1 MGPKNEEVAMTV
13 KGLVDFAGTN
23 YVSGWAYDSEAPAV
37 RLEITVRIGD
47 EFCAS
52 GFADIERDD
61 LLMAGIGDGKHGFSI
76 DLRGTEISAEY
87 AAALEV
93 HAISG
98 VEVIKLLRTRT
109 TPEII
114 VDLTSTPFEPSSDE
128 TQLPL
133 FILGP
138 ARSGTSAITLALLES
153 ASYVGTGEG
162 HLLPLAHALVSTIDQ
177 YYQRRAHDPHTI
189 LGRVPIDAFQ
199 KLIRRSFVNLAS
211 DLFPTVRWLDK
222 TPTVEMV
229 RASVLMK
236 EIWPNARFIF
246 MKRRVIENVLSRLR
260 RFPEDSTE
268 RHYSDW
274 AAVMTAWLAVR
285 DKLGDAVLEIEH
297 RQLVLEPD
305 AVAMSIATFL
315 QLPDAAA
322 ARFLRHVNKSRPE
335 QTDENFGA
343 IYSLDRLGLDEN
355 DAQRLRAVCDPI
367 MQALGYS
374 YDDSYYA
381 TEDGPPASKTA

>member
-1 MGPKNEEVAMTV
+1 MAVT
-13 KGLVDFAGTN
+13 GLVEFAGADS
-23 YVSGWAYDSEAPAV
+23 VSGWAYDSQSPSA

-52 GFADIERDD
+52 GFASVERHD
-61 LLMAGIGDGKHGFSI
+61 LLLAGIGDGKHGFSI
-76 DLRGTEISAEY
+76 DLSDANISAED
-87 AAALEV
+87 AAVLEV

-98 VEVIKLLRTRT
+98 AEVIKLPRMSV
-109 TPEII
+109 TPERI
-114 VDLTSTPFEPSSDE
+114 VDLTSDPSEPTSDE
-128 TQLPL
+128 KQFPV

-162 HLLPLAHALVSTIDQ
+162 HLLPLAHALVSLVDQ
-177 YYQRRAHDPHTI
+177 YYQRRAHDPHTM

-199 KLIRRSFVNLAS
+199 KLIRRSFVKLAT

-236 EIWPNARFIF
+236 ELWPNARFIF
-246 MKRRVIENVLSRLR
+246 MKRRVIENVLSRQR
-260 RFPEDSTE
+260 RFPQDSTE

-274 AAVMTAWLAVR
+274 SAVMTAWLAVR
-285 DKLGDAVLEIEH
+285 DKLGEAALEIEH
-297 RQLVLEPD
+297 RQLVLDPD
-305 AVAMSIATFL
+305 ATASSIADFL
-315 QLPDAAA
+315 ELPDAAA
-322 ARFLRHVNKSRPE
+322 GRFRRYVNNSHPE

-343 IYSLDRLGLDEN
+343 TYSLDHLGLDEIEV
-355 DAQRLRAVCDPI
+355 RRMKAVCDPI
-367 MQALGYS
+367 MSALGYS
-374 YDDSYYA
+374 YDETYFA
-381 TEDGPPASKTA
+381 AEQWRLAAKAG

>member
-1 MGPKNEEVAMTV
+1 MTV
-13 KGLVDFAGTN
+13 KGLVEFVDTS
-23 YVSGWAYDSEAPAV
+23 YVNGWAYDSESPLV
-37 RLEITVRIGD
+37 RLEITVRVGD

-52 GFADIERDD
+52 DFAQIERDD
-61 LLMAGIGDGKHGFSI
+61 LLLAGIGDGKHGFSI
-76 DLRGTEISAEY
+76 DLRGTNISAED
-87 AAALEV
+87 AAILEV

-98 VEVIKLLRTRT
+98 AEVIKLPRTRA
-109 TPEII
+109 TPAGIA
-114 VDLTSTPFEPSSDE
+114 DLTSDPFEPTSDE

-162 HLLPLAHALVSTIDQ
+162 HLLPLAHALVSVIDQ
-177 YYQRRAHDPHTI
+177 YYQQRAYDPNTM

-199 KLIRRSFVNLAS
+199 KLIRRSFVKLAS

-229 RASVLMK
+229 RASILMK

-274 AAVMTAWLAVR
+274 AAVMAAWLAVR
-285 DKLGDAVLEIEH
+285 DTLGDAALEVDH
-297 RQLVLEPD
+297 RQLVLDPD
-305 AVAMSIATFL
+305 AVGTSIASFL

-343 IYSLDRLGLDEN
+343 IYSLDRLGLDKN
-355 DAQRLRAVCDPI
+355 DARRMMAVCDPV

-374 YDDSYYA
+374 YDESYYA
-381 TEDGPPASKTA
+381 PENGLPTAKTA

>member
-1 MGPKNEEVAMTV
+1 MTV
-13 KGLVDFAGTN
+13 TGLVELAGAG
-23 YVSGWAYDSEAPAV
+23 YVSGWAYDSESPST

-52 GFADIERDD
+52 GFASVERND
-61 LLMAGIGDGKHGFSI
+61 LLLAGVGDGKHGFSI
-76 DLRGTEISAEY
+76 DLSEANISAED
-87 AAALEV
+87 AAVLEV

-98 VEVIKLLRTRT
+98 AEVIKLPRMST
-109 TPEII
+109 TPERIL
-114 VDLTSTPFEPSSDE
+114 DLTSDPSEPTSDE
-128 TQLPL
+128 KQFPV

-153 ASYVGTGEG
+153 ASFVGTGEG
-162 HLLPLAHALVSTIDQ
+162 HLLPLAHALVSLIDQ
-177 YYQRRAHDPHTI
+177 YYQRRAHDPNTM

-236 EIWPNARFIF
+236 EMWPNARFIF
-246 MKRRVIENVLSRLR
+246 MKRRVIENVLSRQR
-260 RFPEDSTE
+260 RFPQDTTE

-297 RQLVLEPD
+297 RLLVLDPD
-305 AVAMSIATFL
+305 AVASSIASFL

-322 ARFLRHVNKSRPE
+322 ARFRRYVNNSRPE

-343 IYSLDRLGLDEN
+343 TYSLDRLGLDEIE
-355 DAQRLRAVCDPI
+355 ARRMKAVCDPI
-367 MQALGYS
+367 MSALGYS
-374 YDDSYYA
+374 YDETYFVA
-381 TEDGPPASKTA
+381 EQWRLAAKAG